1 MANLP
6 TYTQRFGFGQAFSNA
21 YNKEKDRQF
30 QMSENLKDRS
40 MQQDQFNKNFGFR
53 EKVYDDITKP
63 EADRRTEIYERD
75 KKYNKDLAL
84 LMKRRMAKQ
93 NEVDFYNEQ
102 LEEIKEGSMFTPDKR
117 NQLFNPLT
125 YTFGTGKSLF
135 DLLGGTYEEDLIK
148 NLTIPV
154 EVPLPNTLDPR
165 LIQYYQNTTPY
176 NTSSDDELYQSLYF
190 DVAPSL
196 MQNQKIYNPMSTGG
210 NMLDG
215 GFTIPR

>member
-1 MANLP
+1 MAGPNLP
-6 TYTQRFGFGQAFSNA
+6 TYTPRFGFGQAFSNA
-21 YNKEKDRQF
+21 YNKEQDRQF
-30 QMSENLKDRS
+30 QKEYLDLQQEFQEQEAVKDRS

-53 EKVYDDITKP
+53 EKVYDDITFP
-63 EADRRTEIYERD
+63 EANRRTEIYEKD

-102 LEEIKEGSMFTPDKR
+102 LEEIKEGSMFTPNKR

-148 NLTIPV
+148 NLTIPE
-154 EVPLPNTLDPR
+154 EVPLPTNTLDPR
-165 LIQYYQNTTPY
+165 LIQYYQNTMQY
-176 NTSSDDELYQSLYF
+176 NTSSDGDLYKL
-190 DVAPSL
+190 L
-196 MQNQKIYNPMSTGG
+196 NPMSTGG